1 MFITLRSESVK
12 VFPEQRLTLSPLEK
26 QKIGGEKR
34 EVLTLI
40 SLKIG
45 MKNENFW
52 AIFLVLLERV
62 KKRENQKIHKMKNI
76 IFSKIP
82 NFKIHVSEISYLTKF
97 TFQKSHIWQNS
108 HFKNLIFDKIHI
120 SKISYLTKF
129 TILKPTCTI
138 LHFSDKE
145 MGIWGIYLGGDVG
158 SAFPATTQLEV

>member
-62 KKRENQKIHKMKNI
+62 KKKGKSEN
-76 IFSKIP
+76 S
-82 NFKIHVSEISYLTKF
+82 
-97 TFQKSHIWQNS
+97 QNEKY
-108 HFKNLIFDKIHI
+108 HF
-120 SKISYLTKF
+120 
-129 TILKPTCTI
+129 
-138 LHFSDKE
+138 
-145 MGIWGIYLGGDVG
+145 
-158 SAFPATTQLEV
+158 